1 MFRRCACLAV
11 LALFAMAAHATETT
25 ATPANNSDN
34 KPKAEAPRYGAL
46 RFVAVNLRK
55 GPGKRYPIDW
65 VYRRPGM
72 PVEVIKSFD
81 TWYRI
86 RDYEGA
92 EGWVHK
98 TQVKFQRRGM
108 ITGKI
113 RPLFESPDDKS
124 AVQAYLQPLV
134 LFDLTGCSAEWCAVR
149 GDGFSGYLRKTGFFG
164 AYAKEVFE

>member
-1 MFRRCACLAV
+1 MIRCCALTAVCLL
-11 LALFAMAAHATETT
+11 LAAPVQSAEQPSAAASGGETV
-25 ATPANNSDN
+25 
-34 KPKAEAPRYGAL
+34 PKAEPARFGAL
-46 RFVAVNLRK
+46 RFGAVNLRK

-65 VYRRPGM
+65 VYHRPGM

-108 ITGKI
+108 ITGKL
-113 RPLFESPDDKS
+113 RPLFEAPDDKS

-134 LFDLTGCSAEWCAVR
+134 MFDLAACSSDWCTVR
-149 GDGFSGYLRKTGFFG
+149 GTGFSGHLRKTSFFG

>member
-1 MFRRCACLAV
+1 MLRCLASVIVCV
-11 LALFAMAAHATETT
+11 LLAASVQAADTKPVAEGSND
-25 ATPANNSDN
+25 AKPNAEPA
-34 KPKAEAPRYGAL
+34 RFGAL
-46 RFVAVNLRK
+46 RFGAVNLRK

-65 VYRRPGM
+65 VYYRPGM

-113 RPLFESPDDKS
+113 RPLFEAPDDK
-124 AVQAYLQPLV
+124 APVRAYLQPHV
-134 LFDLTGCSAEWCAVR
+134 LFDLRSCTADWCAVR
-149 GDGFSGYLRKTGFFG
+149 GGDFSGYLRKTSFFG
-164 AYAKEVFE
+164 AYTKEVFE

>member
-1 MFRRCACLAV
+1 MVRHCAL
-11 LALFAMAAHATETT
+11 LALFLLMTAPVQAAETPPV
-25 ATPANNSDN
+25 ADDA
-34 KPKAEAPRYGAL
+34 KPKAEAPRFGAL
-46 RFVAVNLRK
+46 RFGAVNLRK

-65 VYRRPGM
+65 VYHRPGM

-108 ITGKI
+108 ITGSI
-113 RPLFESPDDKS
+113 RPLFEAPDDKA

-134 LFDLTGCSAEWCAVR
+134 MFDLSACAAAWCAVR
-149 GDGFSGYLRKTGFFG
+149 GAGFTGYLRKTGFFG